1 MSIPQILLLGAVAGL
16 TIFLGLPIARL
27 RRPRPQL
34 QAFLNAAAAGVLFFL
49 LVDILADS
57 FGTVKEALRGVE
69 QHGLLPFVVFVL
81 ALVAGLGVGLLGL
94 THFAT
99 RLAQPGSA
107 AAAPQQ
113 IALGIATA
121 IGLHNLSEGLAIGES
136 AAAGKMAL
144 AGVLIVG
151 FALHNSTE
159 GFGIAAPLA
168 AAGQGPASWSFLAGA
183 GLIAG
188 GPTFLG
194 TLVGIRFANPILS
207 VLFLALAAGAIIH
220 VLGELAHIGRRFA
233 LPSTVSVGLL
243 TGFLA
248 GLGTDLVLTAARGGA
263 S

>member
-1 MSIPQILLLGAVAGL
+1 MSVPQILLLGAVAGL
-16 TIFLGLPIARL
+16 TIFLGLPVARL

-49 LVDILADS
+49 LADILGDA
-57 FGTVKEALRGVE
+57 FGTVKEALHE
-69 QHGLLPFVVFVL
+69 APQHGLLPFTVL
-81 ALVAGLGVGLLGL
+81 ALALVVGLGVGLLGL
-94 THFAT
+94 THVANRLT
-99 RLAQPGSA
+99 RPDPSG
-107 AAAPQQ
+107 AAPHQ

-168 AAGQGPASWSFLAGA
+168 AAGTGPASWGFLLGA

-194 TLVGIRFANPILS
+194 TVVGIRFANPILS

-220 VLGELAHIGRRFA
+220 VLGELAQVGRRFA
-233 LPSTVSVGLL
+233 LPSTIAVGLL
-243 TGFLA
+243 AGFLA
-248 GLGTDLVLTAARGGA
+248 GFGTDLVLTAARG
-263 S
+263 